1 MKGSEQWV
9 KDTILESIFWI
20 RDNNKAVQ
28 MWETKVMK
36 GERMRKEPK
45 YSLPYYCSL
54 FLRLTN
60 VCDQF
65 IKIKLSI
72 YIWGKRSP
80 LANQIT
86 K

>member
-1 MKGSEQWV
+1 
-9 KDTILESIFWI
+9 
-20 RDNNKAVQ
+20 
-28 MWETKVMK
+28 MWETKDMK

-72 YIWGKRSP
+72 YI
-80 LANQIT
+80 
-86 K
+86 